1 MKLKILL
8 VVFLFLIIT
17 FTTFVISSSPPSHS
31 VINELRVEGDEIIE
45 KIEEYYKSNKNYP
58 DSLSVIGINSDKDHY
73 SGWEYT
79 LASDGQTFELSIG
92 DYREYLFV
100 MSWDSNYS
108 EWYLDQ

>member
-8 VVFLFLIIT
+8 LVSSFVIIT
-17 FTTFVISSSPPSHS
+17 FFAFVLSSNPPSYS
-31 VINELRVEGDEIIE
+31 VMNELRAQGDEIIE

-58 DSLSVIGINSDKDHY
+58 DSLSVIGIDSDKDHY

-79 LASDGQTFELSIG
+79 LASDGQTFELSID
-92 DYREYLFV
+92 DYKEYLFV